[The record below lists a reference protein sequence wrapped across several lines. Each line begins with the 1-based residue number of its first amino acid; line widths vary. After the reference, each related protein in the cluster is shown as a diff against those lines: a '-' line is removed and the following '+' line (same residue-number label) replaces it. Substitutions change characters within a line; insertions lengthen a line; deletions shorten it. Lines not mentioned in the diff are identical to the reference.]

1 MGVLFW
7 MTRRPY
13 KIINRQRIVR
23 ERKSCRN
30 TDLVSILNWS
40 HTCVYVQSRLQ
51 LLCGHSARWT
61 RSNRYERRNR
71 FQITSVAG
79 PALYCFVRV
88 CLTEKILCISVTHIR
103 KHGRDANNILY
114 RRKVADFAAAVDY
127 NIVCGVGE
135 TRVKI

>member
-79 PALYCFVRV
+79 PARYCFVRV
-88 CLTEKILCISVTHIR
+88 CLTEKIYCAFPLRTS
-103 KHGRDANNILY
+103 ANT
-114 RRKVADFAAAVDY
+114 D
-127 NIVCGVGE
+127 E
-135 TRVKI
+135 TRTIYYTAVQSQILRRQ